1 MMKVGYCID
10 AAGPSKARAAAWA
23 GLSVLVAGAAPREPA
38 VDAVVRVKLWMA
50 LFGIV
55 ILGIGLIFAVILGA
69 GAVRRRA
76 RERYTSPGAV
86 DRPRNTPPAGQR

>member
-1 MMKVGYCID
+1 MKPALRFVDGR
-10 AAGPSKARAAAWA
+10 GPVKAHAVAWA
-23 GLSVLVAGAAPREPA
+23 GLSLLLAGAAPREPA
-38 VDAVVRVKLWMA
+38 VDAVLRIKLWMA

-76 RERYTSPGAV
+76 RERYVPPSAV
-86 DRPRNTPPAGQR
+86 EQRRNTPSGHR